1 MRARCAREE
10 EKVSCGPSIGLLPL
24 YLALYDETHPSL
36 RNEFDPFIDEIADR
50 FRNWSI
56 DVVRAETCR
65 VDAEVRAAVRRF
77 DEAGV
82 DLIVT
87 LHLAYSPSLEAAAAL
102 VSARQPILMLDTTMD
117 PAFGQD
123 VHPDRIMFNHGIH
136 GVQDLASVLRRN
148 GKPFEIVAGHVS
160 ESPVMDR
167 AAGIA
172 RAAHAA
178 RLLRSTRALRVG
190 KPFDGMGDFRVDETV
205 LHDVLGISVD
215 TVPPETLADWVERVD
230 KSRIDEEVRRDR
242 ERFVV
247 DAPDDVHRRSVRVG
261 LGLRALLE
269 DGEYSAFS
277 MNFLAF
283 DSAEGPVDT
292 APFLEASKAMGAGL
306 GYGGEGDVLS
316 AALVGALNRAFGRTM
331 FTEIFCP
338 DWADGALYLSHM
350 GEINPEVAAEK
361 PHLREVDFP
370 WTGARNPAILTC
382 APAPGPA
389 VLVNLAPGPGDTFA
403 VIVAPVEVL
412 GDASNPAMHERVRGW
427 IRPACP
433 VEQFLETYSRCGG
446 THHSALVLGDHAEA
460 IVAFT
465 RFAGLD
471 STVIG
476 G

>member
-1 MRARCAREE
+1 
-10 EKVSCGPSIGLLPL
+10 VSRGPSVGLLPL

-36 RNEFDPFIDEIADR
+36 RCEFEPFIGEIEER
-50 FRNWSI
+50 FR
-56 DVVRAETCR
+56 DAGVEVVRAETCR
-65 VDAEVRAAVRRF
+65 IDTEFRAAVRRF

-87 LHLAYSPSLEAAAAL
+87 LHLAYSPSLEAADAL
-102 VSARQPILMLDTTMD
+102 TSARQPILMLDTTMD
-117 PAFGQD
+117 SAFGPD

-148 GKPFEIVAGHVS
+148 GKAFEIVAGHVS

-167 AAGIA
+167 AVAIA

-190 KPFDGMGDFRVDETV
+190 EPFEGMGDFHVDEIV

-215 TVPPETLADWVERVD
+215 TVSAETLADWVERVGEPQ
-230 KSRIDEEVRRDR
+230 IDEEIRRDH

-247 DAPDDVHRRSVRVG
+247 DASEDVHRRSVRVG
-261 LGLRALLE
+261 LGLRALLDE
-269 DGEYSAFS
+269 GGYGAFS

-283 DSAEGPVDT
+283 DTAEGPVDT
-292 APFLEASKAMGAGL
+292 VPFLEASKAMGAGL

-316 AALVGALNRAFGRTM
+316 AALAGALNQAFGKTT

-338 DWADGALYLSHM
+338 DWAEGALYLSHM

-389 VLVNLAPGPGDTFA
+389 VLVNLAPGPDDTFA
-403 VIVAPVEVL
+403 VIVAPVDVL
-412 GDASNPAMHERVRGW
+412 GDAANPAMRERVRGW

-433 VEQFLETYSRCGG
+433 LEQFLETYSRCGG

-460 IVAFT
+460 IVAFA

-471 STVIG
+471 STMIG